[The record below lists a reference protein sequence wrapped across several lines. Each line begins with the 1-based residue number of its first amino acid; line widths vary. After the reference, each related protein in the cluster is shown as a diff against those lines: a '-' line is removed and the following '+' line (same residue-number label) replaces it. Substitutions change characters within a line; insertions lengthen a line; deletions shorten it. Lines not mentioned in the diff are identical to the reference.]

1 MGKVLI
7 IVLLCILTGT
17 AQADKAPL
25 LDFTPQMP
33 GDSNSTFQSG
43 SMPGSGV
50 FPGYSGAGP
59 VGSSTTGSGAG
70 NGLDPGQNSATD
82 LGAGSGSVL
91 GSSNGNPGAV
101 PEPATMLLLGS
112 GLVGL
117 WGARKKLKK

>member
-7 IVLLCILTGT
+7 IVFLCILTGT

-50 FPGYSGAGP
+50 FPGYSDAEP

-70 NGLDPGQNSATD
+70 NGLDQGQNSATD
-82 LGAGSGSVL
+82 LGAGSVL
-91 GSSNGNPGAV
+91 ESSNGNPGAV

-112 GLVGL
+112 GLMGV
-117 WGARKKLKK
+117 WVVRRKLKK

>member
-7 IVLLCILTGT
+7 IVFLCLLTGT

-50 FPGYSGAGP
+50 FPAYSGAEP

-70 NGLDPGQNSATD
+70 NGLDPGQNLATD

-101 PEPATMLLLGS
+101 PEPATLLLLGS

-117 WGARKKLKK
+117 IGFRRKFKK